1 MPIERSNRSRYPSS
15 SEAGEYSGQ
24 QIDTITTS
32 STPSTETSFTLR
44 AGVGFFEIRTLTK
57 GATVKLAYVAT
68 ESGTNYIKLNQGAY
82 IRREHLS
89 KSAGAIT
96 IYIQSTKSDVVVTLE
111 SWL

>member
-68 ESGTNYIKLNQGAY
+68 ESGTNYITVPPGGYWHDMIGMPNQ
-82 IRREHLS
+82 
-89 KSAGAIT
+89 T
-96 IYIQSTKSDVVVTLE
+96 IYFQTETEGTIAEIEGWS
-111 SWL
+111 

>member
-1 MPIERSNRSRYPSS
+1 MPLERSNRSRYPSS

-24 QIDTITTS
+24 RIDTITTS

-44 AGVGFFEIRTLTK
+44 AGVGFFELRTLTK
-57 GATVKLAYVAT
+57 GATVKIAYVVT
-68 ESGTNYIKLNQGAY
+68 ESGTNYVKLNQGAY

-96 IYIQSTKSDVVVTLE
+96 IYLQSTKSDVVVTLE